1 MSKSKNQ
8 GIVIDGSMISGET
21 YHVKPIMITTSENFP
36 SKASEI
42 KKNVQSYSTV
52 I

>member
-21 YHVKPIMITTSENFP
+21 YHVKPSMVTSENFP